1 MNGKS
6 LPESRNNT
14 VSPND
19 MLNFGKQTVKFVLS
33 VIFSG
38 FILYLILN
46 EFNEIATLSGDAI
59 HQDELFSEK
68 VPKQGVE
75 RSGNDILNN
84 TGKYF
89 KWLCGFITGDYG
101 KSPNSEKIIVFSVS
115 DLANKA
121 DKIEIW
127 PNYFHTI
134 SITLLAITIAF
145 IISFVLNTLEIVRQ
159 TKKLEWIKTILNW
172 LSSVHI
178 IILGIILFL
187 FFRDQ
192 IPVIAGI
199 IMIAICSNAF
209 YDLSALQANDLSTL
223 YNKDFV
229 IAARAWGDNIWKHMR
244 RSLAIDGIN
253 QFSSVWI
260 IIFTNT
266 LIYEIICQKPGLGFL
281 LFLHFLDSERGKLL
295 FELDLFMTLTMFIII
310 TIFMINFI
318 RDVTQDYLLYKR
330 R

>member
-1 MNGKS
+1 MF
-6 LPESRNNT
+6 
-14 VSPND
+14 
-19 MLNFGKQTVKFVLS
+19 NFGKQTVKFVLS
-33 VIFSG
+33 IIFSG
-38 FILYLILN
+38 FVLYLILN
-46 EFNEIATLSGDAI
+46 EFN
-59 HQDELFSEK
+59 
-68 VPKQGVE
+68 
-75 RSGNDILNN
+75 DILNN
-84 TGKYF
+84 TGEYF
-89 KWLCGFITGDYG
+89 KWLSGFIPGDYG
-101 KSPNSEKIIVFSVS
+101 KSPNSEKIIVFSIS
-115 DLANKA
+115 DIADKAN
-121 DKIEIW
+121 KIEIW

-159 TKKLEWIKTILNW
+159 TKKLNWIKTILKW

-266 LIYEIICQKPGLGFL
+266 LIYEIICQKPGLGYL
-281 LFLHFLDSERGKLL
+281 LFTHFLDSERGKLA
-295 FELDLFMTLTMFIII
+295 FELELFMTLTMFIII
-310 TIFMINFI
+310 TIFFISFI

>member
-1 MNGKS
+1 MF
-6 LPESRNNT
+6 
-14 VSPND
+14 
-19 MLNFGKQTVKFVLS
+19 NFGKQTVKFVLS
-33 VIFSG
+33 IIFSG
-38 FILYLILN
+38 FVLYLILT
-46 EFNEIATLSGDAI
+46 EF
-59 HQDELFSEK
+59 
-68 VPKQGVE
+68 
-75 RSGNDILNN
+75 RDISQN
-84 TGKYF
+84 TENYF
-89 KWLCGFITGDYG
+89 EWLCGFITGDYG
-101 KSPNSEKIIVFSVS
+101 ESPNSEKIIVFSVS
-115 DLANKA
+115 DLADKA

-127 PNYFHTI
+127 PNYRHTI
-134 SITLLAITIAF
+134 SITLLAITTVF
-145 IISFVLNTLEIVRQ
+145 IISFVLNMLEIVRQ
-159 TKKLEWIKTILNW
+159 TKKLNWIKTILNW
-172 LSSVHI
+172 LSSIHI
-178 IILGIILFL
+178 IILGVILFI

-199 IMIAICSNAF
+199 IMIAVCSNAF

-266 LIYEIICQKPGLGFL
+266 LIYEMFSQKSGLGYL
-281 LFLHFLDSERGKLL
+281 LYTHFLDSEQRDFGKLS
-295 FELDLFMTLTMFIII
+295 FELELFMTLTMFIII
-310 TIFMINFI
+310 TIFMISFI

>member
-14 VSPND
+14 VSLNN

-33 VIFSG
+33 IIFSG
-38 FILYLILN
+38 FVLYLILT
-46 EFNEIATLSGDAI
+46 EFN
-59 HQDELFSEK
+59 
-68 VPKQGVE
+68 
-75 RSGNDILNN
+75 DISQN
-84 TGKYF
+84 TVNYF
-89 KWLCGFITGDYG
+89 KWFCGFITGDYG
-101 KSPNSEKIIVFSVS
+101 ESPNSEKIIVFSIS
-115 DLANKA
+115 DIADKA

-159 TKKLEWIKTILNW
+159 TKKLKWIKTILNW

-209 YDLSALQANDLSTL
+209 YDLSALQANNLKTL

-266 LIYEIICQKPGLGFL
+266 LIYEIICQKPGLGYL
-281 LFLHFLDSERGKLL
+281 LFTHFLDSERGKLL
-295 FELDLFMTLTMFIII
+295 FELELFMTLTMFIII
-310 TIFMINFI
+310 TIFMINYI
-318 RDVTQDYLLYKR
+318 KDITLDYLIYKR